1 MRTNSISLCC
11 IFLICHISISQEL
24 AREMISSQGASV
36 QVESGHY
43 VTQTI
48 GQLSLTGSSYGDEIK
63 VIQGFQ
69 QPYWNKLIASSEV
82 SEPINISFYPN
93 PVIRNLNFNFS
104 NYNDGVINVMIFDF
118 AGRNIMNQSALKPFR
133 DIEIQPGKD
142 IQSDD
147 EIDNFIKHSVESAYH
162 PCCSCKMGS
171 DNDSVVDN
179 QTRVFGLSGLRVV
192 DASIFPDIL
201 NGNLN
206 APTMMVAEKVADMIL
221 KKPPPR

>member
-24 AREMISSQGASV
+24 AREMISSQGTSV

-118 AGRNIMNQSALKPFR
+118 AGRNIMNQS
-133 DIEIQPGKD
+133 IEIISGNTILDLSSFPSG
-142 IQSDD
+142 SYLVHLRNN
-147 EIDNFIKHSVESAYH
+147 EINYYTKIIK
-162 PCCSCKMGS
+162 K
-171 DNDSVVDN
+171 
-179 QTRVFGLSGLRVV
+179 
-192 DASIFPDIL
+192 
-201 NGNLN
+201 
-206 APTMMVAEKVADMIL
+206 
-221 KKPPPR
+221 